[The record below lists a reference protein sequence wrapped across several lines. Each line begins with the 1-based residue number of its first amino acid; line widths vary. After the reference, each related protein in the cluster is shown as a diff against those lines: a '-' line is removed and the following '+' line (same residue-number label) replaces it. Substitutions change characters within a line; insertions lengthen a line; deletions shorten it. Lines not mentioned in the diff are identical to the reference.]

1 MKGSSEKR
9 KEEIEML
16 SKCSVEKAF
25 TYRRTKCQKNRL
37 NYKIRIRYLK
47 KP

>member
-25 TYRRTKCQKNRL
+25 TYHKNRL